1 MPEQLLIDQCSPTLA
16 GLKTGNMFPVSIE
29 PGEDL
34 CGELRR
40 LNRLLKG
47 KGIRVVILR
56 RTDTTALLYLYR
68 PDYRRGILDIPRH
81 GGSWRRKDIAAAVR
95 ENALPS

>member
-29 PGEDL
+29 PGQDI
-34 CGELRR
+34 CDELRR
-40 LNRLLKG
+40 LNRLLGK

-56 RTDTTALLYLYR
+56 RTDKKALLYLYR
-68 PDYRRGILDIPRH
+68 PDFLERDLDCPEMY
-81 GGSWRRKDIAAAVR
+81 SV
-95 ENALPS
+95 L